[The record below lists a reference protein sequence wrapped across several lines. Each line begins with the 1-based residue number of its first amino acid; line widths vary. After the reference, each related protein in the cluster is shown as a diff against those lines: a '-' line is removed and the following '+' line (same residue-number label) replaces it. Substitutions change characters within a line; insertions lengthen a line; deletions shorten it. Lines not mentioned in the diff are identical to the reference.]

1 MYKYKEGDAMDNME
15 MVEAMQDMF
24 ITYLKPIQEK
34 IEILGLQNKVIQNKL
49 DNMDLRLASL
59 EYQVKKGFNRM
70 DQDIEI
76 LVDVMEAKDIVK
88 TTVFIKEMNDFGKI
102 NEIYKKYFKEPFPA
116 RSCVEVARLPKDVLL
131 EVEAIAWK

>member
-1 MYKYKEGDAMDNME
+1 MDNME

-59 EYQVKKGFNRM
+59 EYQVKNGFNRM
-70 DQDIEI
+70 YQEIET
-76 LVDVMEAKDIVK
+76 LVDVMEAKDI
-88 TTVFIKEMNDFGKI
+88 
-102 NEIYKKYFKEPFPA
+102 
-116 RSCVEVARLPKDVLL
+116 LPKVN
-131 EVEAIAWK
+131 

>member
-1 MYKYKEGDAMDNME
+1 MDNME

-59 EYQVKKGFNRM
+59 EYQVKNGFHRM
-70 DQDIEI
+70 DQDIET
-76 LVDVMEAKDIVK
+76 LVDVMEAKDI
-88 TTVFIKEMNDFGKI
+88 
-102 NEIYKKYFKEPFPA
+102 
-116 RSCVEVARLPKDVLL
+116 LPKVN
-131 EVEAIAWK
+131 

>member
-1 MYKYKEGDAMDNME
+1 MDNME

-59 EYQVKKGFNRM
+59 EYQVKNGFNRM
-70 DQDIEI
+70 DQDIET
-76 LVDVMEAKDIVK
+76 LVVVMEAKDI
-88 TTVFIKEMNDFGKI
+88 
-102 NEIYKKYFKEPFPA
+102 
-116 RSCVEVARLPKDVLL
+116 LPKVN
-131 EVEAIAWK
+131 

>member
-1 MYKYKEGDAMDNME
+1 MDNME

-34 IEILGLQNKVIQNKL
+34 IEILGLQNKL

-76 LVDVMEAKDIVK
+76 LVDVMEAKDI
-88 TTVFIKEMNDFGKI
+88 
-102 NEIYKKYFKEPFPA
+102 
-116 RSCVEVARLPKDVLL
+116 LPKVN
-131 EVEAIAWK
+131 

>member
-1 MYKYKEGDAMDNME
+1 MDNME

-49 DNMDLRLASL
+49 DNIDLRLASL

-70 DQDIEI
+70 DQDIET
-76 LVDVMEAKDIVK
+76 LVDVMEAKDI
-88 TTVFIKEMNDFGKI
+88 
-102 NEIYKKYFKEPFPA
+102 
-116 RSCVEVARLPKDVLL
+116 LPRVN
-131 EVEAIAWK
+131 

>member
-1 MYKYKEGDAMDNME
+1 MDNME

-59 EYQVKKGFNRM
+59 EYQVRKDFNRM
-70 DQDIEI
+70 DQNIET
-76 LVDVMEAKDIVK
+76 LVDVMEAKDI
-88 TTVFIKEMNDFGKI
+88 
-102 NEIYKKYFKEPFPA
+102 
-116 RSCVEVARLPKDVLL
+116 LPKVN
-131 EVEAIAWK
+131 

>member
-59 EYQVKKGFNRM
+59 EYQVKNGFNRM
-70 DQDIEI
+70 DQDMLWKQKIYYRKLI
-76 LVDVMEAKDIVK
+76 DFL
-88 TTVFIKEMNDFGKI
+88 FYLIK
-102 NEIYKKYFKEPFPA
+102 Y
-116 RSCVEVARLPKDVLL
+116 VL
-131 EVEAIAWK
+131 K

>member
-1 MYKYKEGDAMDNME
+1 MDNME

-70 DQDIEI
+70 DQDIET
-76 LVDVMEAKDIVK
+76 LVDVMETKDI
-88 TTVFIKEMNDFGKI
+88 
-102 NEIYKKYFKEPFPA
+102 
-116 RSCVEVARLPKDVLL
+116 LPKVN
-131 EVEAIAWK
+131 

>member
-1 MYKYKEGDAMDNME
+1 MENME
-15 MVEAMQDMF
+15 MVETMQDMF

-70 DQDIEI
+70 DQDIET
-76 LVDVMEAKDIVK
+76 LVDVMEAKDI
-88 TTVFIKEMNDFGKI
+88 
-102 NEIYKKYFKEPFPA
+102 
-116 RSCVEVARLPKDVLL
+116 LPKVN
-131 EVEAIAWK
+131 

>member
-1 MYKYKEGDAMDNME
+1 MDNME

-59 EYQVKKGFNRM
+59 EYQVKNGFNRM

-76 LVDVMEAKDIVK
+76 LVDVMEAKDI
-88 TTVFIKEMNDFGKI
+88 
-102 NEIYKKYFKEPFPA
+102 
-116 RSCVEVARLPKDVLL
+116 LPKVN
-131 EVEAIAWK
+131 

>member
-1 MYKYKEGDAMDNME
+1 MDNME

-59 EYQVKKGFNRM
+59 EYQVKNGFNRM
-70 DQDIEI
+70 DQDIET
-76 LVDVMEAKDIVK
+76 LVDVMEAKDI
-88 TTVFIKEMNDFGKI
+88 
-102 NEIYKKYFKEPFPA
+102 
-116 RSCVEVARLPKDVLL
+116 LPKFN
-131 EVEAIAWK
+131 

>member
-1 MYKYKEGDAMDNME
+1 MDNME

-59 EYQVKKGFNRM
+59 EYHVKNGFNRM
-70 DQDIEI
+70 DQDSET
-76 LVDVMEAKDIVK
+76 LVDVMEAKDI
-88 TTVFIKEMNDFGKI
+88 
-102 NEIYKKYFKEPFPA
+102 
-116 RSCVEVARLPKDVLL
+116 LPKVN
-131 EVEAIAWK
+131 

>member
-1 MYKYKEGDAMDNME
+1 MDIME

-76 LVDVMEAKDIVK
+76 LVDVMEAKDI
-88 TTVFIKEMNDFGKI
+88 
-102 NEIYKKYFKEPFPA
+102 
-116 RSCVEVARLPKDVLL
+116 LPKVN
-131 EVEAIAWK
+131 

>member
-1 MYKYKEGDAMDNME
+1 

-49 DNMDLRLASL
+49 DNMDLRLTSL

-70 DQDIEI
+70 DQDMET
-76 LVDVMEAKDIVK
+76 LVDVMEAKDI
-88 TTVFIKEMNDFGKI
+88 
-102 NEIYKKYFKEPFPA
+102 
-116 RSCVEVARLPKDVLL
+116 LPKVN
-131 EVEAIAWK
+131 

>member
-1 MYKYKEGDAMDNME
+1 MDIME

-76 LVDVMEAKDIVK
+76 LVDVMEAKDILQKV
-88 TTVFIKEMNDFGKI
+88 N
-102 NEIYKKYFKEPFPA
+102 
-116 RSCVEVARLPKDVLL
+116 
-131 EVEAIAWK
+131 

>member
-1 MYKYKEGDAMDNME
+1 MDNME

-59 EYQVKKGFNRM
+59 EYQVKNGFNRM
-70 DQDIEI
+70 DQEIET
-76 LVDVMEAKDIVK
+76 LVDVIEAKDI
-88 TTVFIKEMNDFGKI
+88 
-102 NEIYKKYFKEPFPA
+102 
-116 RSCVEVARLPKDVLL
+116 LPKVN
-131 EVEAIAWK
+131 

>member
-1 MYKYKEGDAMDNME
+1 MDNME

-59 EYQVKKGFNRM
+59 EYQVKNGFNRM
-70 DQDIEI
+70 VLIEWTRI
-76 LVDVMEAKDIVK
+76 LKHWLMLWKQKIYYRK
-88 TTVFIKEMNDFGKI
+88 LIDFLFYLI
-102 NEIYKKYFKEPFPA
+102 RY
-116 RSCVEVARLPKDVLL
+116 VL
-131 EVEAIAWK
+131 K

>member
-1 MYKYKEGDAMDNME
+1 MDNME

-70 DQDIEI
+70 DQEIET
-76 LVDVMEAKDIVK
+76 LVDVMEAKDI
-88 TTVFIKEMNDFGKI
+88 
-102 NEIYKKYFKEPFPA
+102 
-116 RSCVEVARLPKDVLL
+116 SPKVN
-131 EVEAIAWK
+131 

>member
-1 MYKYKEGDAMDNME
+1 MYKYKEGDDMDNME

-70 DQDIEI
+70 DQDIET
-76 LVDVMEAKDIVK
+76 LVDVMEAKDI
-88 TTVFIKEMNDFGKI
+88 
-102 NEIYKKYFKEPFPA
+102 
-116 RSCVEVARLPKDVLL
+116 LPKVN
-131 EVEAIAWK
+131 

>member
-1 MYKYKEGDAMDNME
+1 MDNME

-70 DQDIEI
+70 DQEIET
-76 LVDVMEAKDIVK
+76 LVDVMEAKDI
-88 TTVFIKEMNDFGKI
+88 
-102 NEIYKKYFKEPFPA
+102 
-116 RSCVEVARLPKDVLL
+116 LPKVN
-131 EVEAIAWK
+131 

>member
-34 IEILGLQNKVIQNKL
+34 IEILRLQNKVIQNKL

-59 EYQVKKGFNRM
+59 EYQVKNGFNRM
-70 DQDIEI
+70 DQDIET
-76 LVDVMEAKDIVK
+76 LVDVMEAKDI
-88 TTVFIKEMNDFGKI
+88 
-102 NEIYKKYFKEPFPA
+102 
-116 RSCVEVARLPKDVLL
+116 LPKVN
-131 EVEAIAWK
+131 

>member
-1 MYKYKEGDAMDNME
+1 MDNME
-15 MVEAMQDMF
+15 MVEAMQDIF

-70 DQDIEI
+70 DQDIET
-76 LVDVMEAKDIVK
+76 LVDVMEAKDI
-88 TTVFIKEMNDFGKI
+88 
-102 NEIYKKYFKEPFPA
+102 
-116 RSCVEVARLPKDVLL
+116 LPKVN
-131 EVEAIAWK
+131 

>member
-1 MYKYKEGDAMDNME
+1 MYKYKEVDAMDNME

-70 DQDIEI
+70 DQDIET
-76 LVDVMEAKDIVK
+76 LVDVMEAKDI
-88 TTVFIKEMNDFGKI
+88 
-102 NEIYKKYFKEPFPA
+102 
-116 RSCVEVARLPKDVLL
+116 LPKVN
-131 EVEAIAWK
+131 

>member
-1 MYKYKEGDAMDNME
+1 MDNME

-59 EYQVKKGFNRM
+59 EYQVKNSFNRM
-70 DQDIEI
+70 DQDIET
-76 LVDVMEAKDIVK
+76 LVDVMEAKDI
-88 TTVFIKEMNDFGKI
+88 
-102 NEIYKKYFKEPFPA
+102 
-116 RSCVEVARLPKDVLL
+116 LPKVN
-131 EVEAIAWK
+131 

>member
-1 MYKYKEGDAMDNME
+1 MDNME
-15 MVEAMQDMF
+15 MVEAMRDMF

-70 DQDIEI
+70 DQDIET
-76 LVDVMEAKDIVK
+76 LVDVMEAKDI
-88 TTVFIKEMNDFGKI
+88 
-102 NEIYKKYFKEPFPA
+102 
-116 RSCVEVARLPKDVLL
+116 LPKVN
-131 EVEAIAWK
+131 